1 MFERAVVYSEFP
13 PLVPPIMAKEWTGER
28 KVAGG
33 FMVAADKNIDIVHP
47 ILRPDI
53 DEGDKKMYED
63 VMRVL
68 DIDPSLKD
76 HKSYMQ
82 VMNYNQIC
90 YLKF

>member
-1 MFERAVVYSEFP
+1 MVYSEFP
-13 PLVPPIMAKEWTGER
+13 ALVPPIMAKEWTGQR

-33 FMVAADKNIDIVHP
+33 FMVAADENIDIVHP
-47 ILRPDI
+47 ILRPDL
-53 DEGDKKMYED
+53 DEGDKTIYED
-63 VMRVL
+63 IMRVL

-76 HKSYMQ
+76 DKSYMQ